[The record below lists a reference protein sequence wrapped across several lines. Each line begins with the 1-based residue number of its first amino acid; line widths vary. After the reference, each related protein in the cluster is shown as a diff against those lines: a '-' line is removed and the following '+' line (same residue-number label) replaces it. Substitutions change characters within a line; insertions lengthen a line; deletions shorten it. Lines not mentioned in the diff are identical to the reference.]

1 MEDGTI
7 VHIDY
12 SLYNADNDKLLE
24 TTLEEV
30 AKENDLHQDG
40 REYSPLVA
48 VVGAG
53 RMIEGFEESISEA
66 KPGKDIEVVISADKA
81 YGERDSGKVETMSQ
95 NKLLRH
101 VQDPN
106 TLGIG
111 APVEIEGK
119 TGILVLVGSGRA
131 KIDFNHPLAG
141 RSLKY
146 NYKIVKVL
154 KERDEKILAL
164 LESNTGHSG
173 FEVGFDGDDAMITLP
188 ESMMWDPNAST
199 LKYSVVSTLRENA
212 NLEKITFME
221 VHEQRAAP
229 EVTDE
234 ASEEE

>member
-1 MEDGTI
+1 MEEGTI
-7 VHIDY
+7 IHIDY

-40 REYSPLVA
+40 REYNPLVA

-53 RMIEGFEESISEA
+53 RMIEGFEESIAEA
-66 KPGKDIEVVISADKA
+66 KPNEDIEIIIPAEKA
-81 YGERDSGKVETMSQ
+81 YGERDSAKVETMSQ

-106 TLGIG
+106 SLGIG
-111 APVEIEGK
+111 APVEISGR

-146 NYKIVKVL
+146 NYKIVKVI
-154 KERDEKILAL
+154 KKRDEKVVAL
-164 LESNTGHSG
+164 LESNTGHNG
-173 FEVGFDGDDAMITLP
+173 FEVKFKGDDAMITLP

-221 VHEQRAAP
+221 VHEIRAAP
-229 EVTDE
+229 EI
-234 ASEEE
+234 SEEE